1 MISDN
6 EGQTVLHAAAKSMD
20 SDSILDL
27 YEGRKD
33 SLLVELGE
41 VVRAL
46 VRSNADLT
54 TVNGY
59 GETPLQSAMICQ
71 NTIAVT
77 VLLEIAAEGR
87 QFTADD
93 RKVLDVIR
101 RRPTR
106 MTIEDVV
113 SRVWNKMELFSFK
126 GDCSVYL
133 KEVDGL
139 SKIIFP
145 DLDDDSGSDYD

>member
-1 MISDN
+1 M
-6 EGQTVLHAAAKSMD
+6 V
-20 SDSILDL
+20 
-27 YEGRKD
+27 
-33 SLLVELGE
+33 VELGE

-46 VRSNADLT
+46 VWSNADLT
-54 TVNGY
+54 TANAY

-71 NTIAVT
+71 NIIAVT
-77 VLLEIAAEGR
+77 VLLEIAAEGW

-93 RKVLDVIR
+93 RKVLDVIGH
-101 RRPTR
+101 RPTG

-113 SRVWNKMELFSFK
+113 SWVWDKIELFTFK

-145 DLDDDSGSDYD
+145 DLDDDSSSDYDSD